1 MKAIADS
8 LVIAFQAAG
17 QAKAFSF
24 QSQAIRNW
32 MKNGA
37 LRRLMHVGGN
47 TGNSIAEEKLV
58 LLFAAS
64 MRIK

>member
-1 MKAIADS
+1 
-8 LVIAFQAAG
+8 
-17 QAKAFSF
+17 
-24 QSQAIRNW
+24 